1 MSPKLHVKD
10 MELKGKNVLT
20 RVDFNVPLSQD
31 GAVSDDTRIKRALP
45 TIRHIIDH
53 GGKAVLASHLG
64 RPKGQ
69 RVPSMSLKP
78 VAERL
83 SELLGREVAMAPD
96 SVGDTTEGL
105 VARMEDGDVLMLE
118 NLRFHAGETENE
130 ADFARRLARMGD
142 LYVDDAFGTAHRAHA
157 STVGVTEYFEKRGMG
172 FLIENEIEMLSKA
185 TDEPRKPYVAIMGGA
200 KVSDKIGV
208 IENLMPK
215 VDALLVGGGM
225 AFTFLAARGK
235 GVGASLLERDK
246 VDKAGELLAK
256 AEELEKALVLPSD
269 VVVTEEVSEGAYSR
283 VVDVDS
289 IEAGWHGVDIG
300 PQTVREFE
308 SKISKANTIA
318 WNGPLGVFEIPEF
331 ASGTTAVAK
340 AVAERTSQGA
350 VSIIGGGDSAA
361 AVVAAG
367 LEERVT
373 HVSTGGGASLSFL
386 EGRPLPAIEALTDV

>member
-1 MSPKLHVKD
+1 MRPKLHVKD
-10 MELKGKNVLT
+10 MDVEGKRVLT

-31 GAVSDDTRIKRALP
+31 GAVSDDTRIRRALP
-45 TIRHIIDH
+45 TIRHIIEH

-78 VAERL
+78 AAGKL
-83 SELLGREVAMAPD
+83 SELLELEVVMAPD

-105 VARMEDGDVLMLE
+105 VARMENGDVLMLE
-118 NLRFHAGETENE
+118 NLRFHAGETDNE
-130 ADFARRLARMGD
+130 TDFARRLARMGD
-142 LYVDDAFGTAHRAHA
+142 VYVDDAFGTAHRAHA
-157 STVGVTEYFEKRGMG
+157 STVGVTEHFDRRGMG
-172 FLIENEIEMLSKA
+172 FLIENELKMLSKA
-185 TDEPRKPYVAIMGGA
+185 TDDPKKPYVAILGGA

-235 GVGASLLERDK
+235 GIGASLLERDK
-246 VDKAGELLAK
+246 VEKAEQLLAK
-256 AEELEKALVLPSD
+256 AEELDKALVLPTD
-269 VVVTEEVSEGAYSR
+269 VVVTEEVSEGARSR

-289 IEAGWHGVDIG
+289 IEPGWHGVDIG
-300 PQTVREFE
+300 PQTITEFE
-308 SKISKANTIA
+308 SKISRANTIA
-318 WNGPLGVFEIPEF
+318 WNGPLGVFEIPAF
-331 ASGTTAVAK
+331 ASGTFSVAEAVAD
-340 AVAERTSQGA
+340 RTDGGA

-367 LEERVT
+367 LEDRVT
-373 HVSTGGGASLSFL
+373 HVSTGGGASLRFL
-386 EGRPLPAIEALTDV
+386 EGRPLPAIEALTDA